1 MHLTPKEFESYRR
14 KVKQRIRDPEI
25 RKYLIQVPIEPHRIS
40 RQTYELQLMIQELN
54 GTLHP
59 DITRKLD
66 DKLQAIKIKE
76 NQRQER
82 ILAFCNQML
91 RF

>member
-14 KVKQRIRDPEI
+14 KVKQRIRDPEV

-82 ILAFCNQML
+82 ILTFCNQML
-91 RF
+91 RS